1 VRPAAAALT
10 MGLVLAL
17 SCRGNGGKEEKKE
30 SPSSASDA
38 APATALPI
46 KTERARL
53 ARLERNV
60 NAPGHTV
67 ALVQQKVRA
76 PFAGTLLTLSVI
88 DGDRV
93 RRGDSVGTI
102 VSRDSE
108 AALAGAKE
116 MEREARTSAE
126 QEDAHRAIAL
136 AERNLI
142 RADIKAPADGVV
154 LSHAAAPGD
163 RMTEDQEIL
172 ALADAGSLVFV
183 ADVSQNDLSQIRP
196 GQKASI
202 ALAGVPRPVSGIV
215 HDVMPM
221 ANPAEF
227 TAPVR
232 IDLARGAPLG
242 VGLFGTAHVV
252 VAEKPNALVVPDAA
266 ILRDDVTGKTRI
278 AVVRD
283 GKVHWEEVTL
293 GMRGAEGTEIVS
305 PALPPGEAVAVEGL
319 VGLPEGAT
327 VASQP

>member
-1 VRPAAAALT
+1 MRPAAVALT

-17 SCRGNGGKEEKKE
+17 SCRGDGEKGKKD
-30 SPSSASDA
+30 SPSPASDA
-38 APATALPI
+38 APAAPLPI

-60 NAPGHTV
+60 NASGHTV

-76 PFAGTLLTLSVI
+76 PFAGTLLRLSVI

-93 RRGDSVGTI
+93 RRGDSVSTI

-116 MEREARTSAE
+116 MEREAKTSAE
-126 QEDAHRAIAL
+126 QEDARRAIAL

-172 ALADAGSLVFV
+172 SLADAGSLVFV
-183 ADVSQNDLSQIRP
+183 ADVPQNDLSQIRP

-215 HDVMPM
+215 HDVLPM
-221 ANPAEF
+221 ANPADF

-278 AVVRD
+278 ALVRD
-283 GKVHWEEVTL
+283 GKVHWQEVTL
-293 GMRGAEGTEIVS
+293 GMRGAEGTEVVS
-305 PALPPGEAVAVEGL
+305 PALRSGEAVAVERL
-319 VGLPEGAT
+319 VGLPDGAA
-327 VASQP
+327 VASPP

>member
-1 VRPAAAALT
+1 MRPAAVALT
-10 MGLVLAL
+10 LGLVLAL
-17 SCRGNGGKEEKKE
+17 SCRGDGEKEEKKE
-30 SPSSASDA
+30 TSPASDA
-38 APATALPI
+38 PAAALPI

-76 PFAGTLLTLSVI
+76 PFAGTLLGLSVI

-108 AALAGAKE
+108 AAVAGAKE
-116 MEREARTSAE
+116 MEREARTPAE
-126 QEDAHRAIAL
+126 QEDARRAIAL
-136 AERNLI
+136 ADRNRI

-163 RMTEDQEIL
+163 RLTEDQEIL

-183 ADVSQNDLSQIRP
+183 ADVSQNDLSLIRP

-202 ALAGVPRPVSGIV
+202 AIAGAPRPVSGIV

-221 ANPAEF
+221 ANPADF

-283 GKVHWEEVTL
+283 GKVHWQEVTL